1 MLKHRLLETEE
12 KDTKGRMREKWGK
25 VFLVLFVALWS
36 EGCMS
41 VNQLG
46 FQNRS
51 ARWYGWLLI
60 ITSQRRTQTKKE
72 KKKKRK
78 NRFPHTATWSA
89 YTPFF
94 LSSPY
99 PFGSFL
105 STPPL
110 FCALPCFCTLAWKL
124 EGNLEGKRGVSPR
137 VSPVE
142 LESVFSLQER
152 KSANWPH
159 NCNFGYLPRGQQAH
173 VTSDS
178 ASAVAE
184 VRPG

>member
-1 MLKHRLLETEE
+1 
-12 KDTKGRMREKWGK
+12 MRQSFSRFVCCIVIRGVHECQSTWISEQVCK
-25 VFLVLFVALWS
+25 VIWVIANHHF
-36 EGCMS
+36 
-41 VNQLG
+41 
-46 FQNRS
+46 
-51 ARWYGWLLI
+51 
-60 ITSQRRTQTKKE
+60 TKKNTNE
-72 KKKKRK
+72 ERRKKKRK
-78 NRFPHTATWSA
+78 NCFPHTATWSA

-99 PFGSFL
+99 PFGSFV

>member
-1 MLKHRLLETEE
+1 M
-12 KDTKGRMREKWGK
+12 
-25 VFLVLFVALWS
+25 
-36 EGCMS
+36 
-41 VNQLG
+41 
-46 FQNRS
+46 
-51 ARWYGWLLI
+51 LI
-60 ITSQRRTQTKKE
+60 ITSRAHGKPKRRRHRHWRSSVQGGAPRSVFFPKKAASE
-72 KKKKRK
+72 PHLLWSRCVPFTRIWYIRWLWLVYMRYTRSFSSSRSERK
-78 NRFPHTATWSA
+78 
-89 YTPFF
+89 
-94 LSSPY
+94 
-99 PFGSFL
+99 GQGKG
-105 STPPL
+105 
-110 FCALPCFCTLAWKL
+110 WKP
-124 EGNLEGKRGVSPR
+124 ERKVGGVSPR

>member
-1 MLKHRLLETEE
+1 MLETEE

-72 KKKKRK
+72 KKKKKKIVSPTR
-78 NRFPHTATWSA
+78 RRDLLTHLFSSLLHILLVRS
-89 YTPFF
+89 YLHLLFF
-94 LSSPY
+94 V
-99 PFGSFL
+99 
-105 STPPL
+105 
-110 FCALPCFCTLAWKL
+110 PCLAFVHWP
-124 EGNLEGKRGVSPR
+124 GNLKETWREKGGVSPR